1 MARSIQY
8 SVSER
13 KDPRN
18 PEMSGKYYA
27 QAQAKGIANLEELAE
42 KISYSTTMTRGDV
55 KGVLAALE
63 DEISERLLNGE
74 IVQLGDVG
82 TFRVTIQSNGCET
95 AELFNVSN
103 IKRAN
108 IAFRASN
115 RLKEQLA
122 KASYQL
128 VPTAKKINEA
138 LKALENGS
146 NEDSG
151 LA

>member
-8 SVSER
+8 SVSQR
-13 KDPRN
+13 VDPRE
-18 PEMSGKYYA
+18 PEVAGKFYA

-82 TFRVTIQSNGCET
+82 TFRVTLQSKGAVS
-95 AELFNVSN
+95 AEDFYASN
-103 IKRAN
+103 ITRAN
-108 IAFRASN
+108 VAFRASN
-115 RLKEQLA
+115 RLKAQLA
-122 KASYQL
+122 SANFQL
-128 VPTAKKINEA
+128 VPTSKKIKEA
-138 LKALENGS
+138 LKALDG
-146 NEDSG
+146 DG
-151 LA
+151 QQTGI

>member
-1 MARSIQY
+1 M
-8 SVSER
+8 
-13 KDPRN
+13 DPRE
-18 PEMSGKYYA
+18 PDTAGKFYA
-27 QAQAKGIANLEELAE
+27 QAQAKGTANLEELAE
-42 KISYSTTMTRGDV
+42 KISYSSSMTRSDV

-63 DEISERLLNGE
+63 DEIAERLLNGE

-82 TFRVTIQSNGCET
+82 TFRVTLQSTGTDTQE
-95 AELFNVSN
+95 EFNAAN

-115 RLKEQLA
+115 RLKASLA
-122 KASYQL
+122 KANYML

>member
-13 KDPRN
+13 VDPRE
-18 PEMSGKYYA
+18 PEVAGKFYA
-27 QAQAKGIANLEELAE
+27 QAQAKGTADLEELAE

-82 TFRVTIQSNGCET
+82 TFRVTLQSTGSTTPEEFY
-95 AELFNVSN
+95 ASN

-115 RLKEQLA
+115 RLKAQLA
-122 KASYQL
+122 KANYLL
-128 VPTAKKINEA
+128 VPTSKKIKEA
-138 LKALENGS
+138 LKALDGGGQ
-146 NEDSG
+146 DAG
-151 LA
+151 I